1 MFLILSVNDS
11 CVCEEEIETVKKMKK
26 KATCC
31 CVCKEKIE
39 KKNQPV
45 AGSVF
50 PQVLLPALPE
60 PSLRDQALRW

>member
-1 MFLILSVNDS
+1 MFAKKRLK
-11 CVCEEEIETVKKMKK
+11 KKMKK
-26 KATCC
+26 NQPVAVFAKR
-31 CVCKEKIE
+31 KNLQNRR
-39 KKNQPV
+39 KNQPV